1 MLNDERSDYGGA
13 IVAMLLIAFG
23 AFAIFDTTTYADAD
37 SAVFP
42 RTVAIGMIVA
52 AALYLV
58 MWLIGRAGPA
68 TINERGSWPRR
79 IAFVIVMLLAALAMP
94 WVGFIP
100 AALVSFALL
109 MIIAMYDAWTPKRIA
124 LYGAVGAAVVFGFYT
139 LFAKFLLV
147 PLPNG
152 WLFQG

>member
-1 MLNDERSDYGGA
+1 MLNDEPTEYGGA
-13 IVAMLLIAFG
+13 IVAILLIAFG
-23 AFAIFDTTTYADAD
+23 VFALYDTTTYADSD

-42 RTVAIGMIVA
+42 RTVAIGLIA
-52 AALYLV
+52 ASALHLLV
-58 MWLIGRAGPA
+58 WLVGQAGPA
-68 TINERGSWPRR
+68 VINPPGSWLRR
-79 IAFVIVMLLAALAMP
+79 IAFVVVMLLTAFAMP

-109 MIIAMYDAWTPKRIA
+109 MTIAMYDRWTLKLIA
-124 LYGAVGAAVVFGFYT
+124 IYSAVGVAVVFGFYT

-147 PLPNG
+147 PLPKG

>member
-1 MLNDERSDYGGA
+1 MRNDEATDYGGA
-13 IVAMLLIAFG
+13 IVAVLLIAFG
-23 AFAIFDTTTYADAD
+23 AFAIYDTTTYADPD

-42 RTVAIGMIVA
+42 RTVAIGLVA
-52 AALYLV
+52 ASALYL
-58 MWLIGRAGPA
+58 MIWLVGYAGPA
-68 TINERGSWPRR
+68 LIHPQGSWPRR
-79 IAFVIVMLLAALAMP
+79 IAFVIVMLLTVLAMP

-109 MIIAMYDAWTPKRIA
+109 MSIAMYDRWTPKRMAI
-124 LYGAVGAAVVFGFYT
+124 YGVVGVAVVFGFYT

-147 PLPNG
+147 PLPQG